1 MDFAALMSAQISKS
15 KSPASTTPKSSQ
27 SKYIRRADAE
37 AQRQAD
43 YAAEQD
49 RLETERLERLAKKRK
64 QEDDEAEAKEIREEK
79 RQKLATES
87 KARREAEEV
96 EQERQRRKRLGL
108 PEVVGSSTVEGQ
120 EFPGRPDHEDIPD
133 SELQSKLRDLNEPAT
148 LFGEDHPQRLRRYY
162 AITLPQTIT
171 TAPQHSKT
179 PIPTTVTILPGC
191 ADCAVP
197 ASLPP
202 NLTTDPSQKP
212 ALTHLYSQLA
222 THFTAVLTEWSISLA
237 SRTPEVKSS
246 STGLAATRTYT
257 SVLTDLTPLFRRFE
271 AQSLPVT
278 LLTPITQIVH
288 AAQQRQ
294 YVRAND
300 LYLQLA
306 IGKAAWPIGVTMV
319 GIHERSAREKLHE
332 HGRGRAGDGT
342 TGQAGENREAHIL
355 ADESTRKF
363 LQSIKRCLSYS
374 QTRWP
379 PEDLGQLMG

>member
-15 KSPASTTPKSSQ
+15 KSPASATPISSQ
-27 SKYIRRADAE
+27 SKYIRRSDAE
-37 AQRQAD
+37 TERQAK

-64 QEDDEAEAKEIREEK
+64 QEDDEAEAKELREEK

-87 KARREAEEV
+87 KARREAEEI

-108 PEVVGSSTVEGQ
+108 PEAVQPLTADEQ
-120 EFPGRPDHEDIPD
+120 DLRARQPDIPD
-133 SELQSKLRDLNEPAT
+133 ADLQSKLRDLTEPAT
-148 LFGEDHPQRLRRYY
+148 LFGEDHSHRLRRYY
-162 AITLPQTIT
+162 AITQPQAVPT
-171 TAPQHSKT
+171 TPQQSKT
-179 PIPTTVTILPGC
+179 PIPTTVAILPGS
-191 ADCAVP
+191 ADCSVP

-202 NLTTDPSQKP
+202 NLITDPTKKP
-212 ALTHLYSQLA
+212 DLTHLYSQLA
-222 THFTAVLTEWSISLA
+222 THFTAVLTEWSISL
-237 SRTPEVKSS
+237 STRTPEVKSS
-246 STGLAATRTYT
+246 TTGLAATRTYQ

-271 AQSLPVT
+271 AQTLPIT

-288 AAQQRQ
+288 AAQARQ

-332 HGRGRAGDGT
+332 HGPKRGDGT
-342 TGQAGENREAHIL
+342 GQANENKEAHIL

-363 LQSIKRCLSYS
+363 LQSMKRCLSYS

-379 PEDLGQLMG
+379 PDDLGQLMG